1 MCVCIILGTSLTISL
16 LSADYIL
23 FDDTPASRQF
33 QESHNVFIFRVKQ
46 FEKCRLLDCVS
57 TDLKASRSSETLALF
72 LSTCL
77 NFLEVLKF
85 QHCRC
90 KHFESRNSMFQTD
103 YTNKDPEKKRITLP
117 FCVSVVL

>member
-1 MCVCIILGTSLTISL
+1 M
-16 LSADYIL
+16 
-23 FDDTPASRQF
+23 
-33 QESHNVFIFRVKQ
+33 
-46 FEKCRLLDCVS
+46 
-57 TDLKASRSSETLALF
+57 DLKASRSSETLALF